1 MEVLA
6 FCLSAAGLTFALMAL
21 GRISNI
27 EKKLKDFDV
36 IPRDFDP
43 DAEPQD
49 AESK

>member
-1 MEVLA
+1 MEVMA
-6 FCLSAAGLTFALMAL
+6 FCVGAAGLAFALIAL

-43 DAEPQD
+43 DE
-49 AESK
+49 ESKESK